1 MTAAQT
7 LFMAFLQGATELFP
21 VSSLGH
27 AVLVPALLNW
37 QLSLL
42 NGAFLPFLVLLHFGT
57 GIALL
62 VYFRRDWLE
71 LGAGVLGRGDNPARD
86 RRLVLLLALGTLPAV
101 VIGAA
106 LHDPLRQIFGTP
118 VIAAALLIVN
128 GFVLIYGEKLRR
140 AAGNGDLA
148 NLTRLQSALIGLAQ
162 CLALLPGMSRS
173 GVTIV
178 AGLRA
183 GLTQAAAARFSFLL
197 ATPIILAAA
206 AHELPKIHITG
217 LLVAAGVVAGVT
229 AYATVAG
236 LMHYFGRQEFK
247 ALRPFGIYCLVAG
260 LGSLLWLSL

>member
-1 MTAAQT
+1 MTALQT
-7 LFMAFLQGATELFP
+7 LFMAFLQGATELCP

-27 AVLVPALLNW
+27 AVLVPALLDW

-42 NGAFLPFLVLLHFGT
+42 NGAFLPFLVLLHLGT
-57 GIALL
+57 GLALL
-62 VYFRRDWLE
+62 AYFRRDWLE
-71 LGAGVLGRGDNPARD
+71 LGAGVLGRGDNTARD
-86 RRLVLLLALGTLPAV
+86 RRLVLLLILGTLPAV

-128 GFVLIYGEKLRR
+128 GFILIYGEKLRR
-140 AAGNGDLA
+140 VAGTSD
-148 NLTRLQSALIGLAQ
+148 LTRLTKRQSTLIGLAQ
-162 CLALLPGMSRS
+162 CLALLPGISRS

-183 GLTQAAAARFSFLL
+183 GLTEVEAARFSFLL

-206 AHELPKIHITG
+206 VHELPKIHITG
-217 LLVAAGVVAGVT
+217 LLAAAGLVAGVT

-236 LMHYFGRQEFK
+236 LMHYFGKQEFR

-260 LGSLLWLSL
+260 LASLAYLSF

>member
-1 MTAAQT
+1 MTALQT

-27 AVLVPALLNW
+27 AVLVPALLDW

-42 NGAFLPFLVLLHFGT
+42 NGAFLPFLVLLHLGT
-57 GIALL
+57 GLALL
-62 VYFRRDWLE
+62 AYFRRDWIE
-71 LGAGVLGRGDNPARD
+71 LGIGVLGKGQHTARD
-86 RRLVLLLALGTLPAV
+86 RRLMLLLILGTLPAV
-101 VIGAA
+101 IIGAA

-118 VIAAALLIVN
+118 LIAAALLVAN

-140 AAGNGDLA
+140 LAGTGDLA
-148 NLTRLQSALIGLAQ
+148 NLSKLQSTLIGLAQ
-162 CLALLPGMSRS
+162 CLALLPGLSRS

-183 GLTQAAAARFSFLL
+183 GLSQEQAARFSFLL

-206 AHELPKIHITG
+206 AHELPKIHLTG
-217 LLVAAGVVAGVT
+217 LLAAAGAVAGIT

-236 LMHYFGRQEFK
+236 LMHYFGKHEFK
-247 ALRPFGIYCLVAG
+247 ALRPFGFYCIAAG
-260 LGSLLWLSL
+260 LASLLYLAL